1 MSKRICIYCSSSNT
15 LEEKY
20 VKAARDFAQ
29 AASLLNYTVVCG
41 GSLRGLMGVIIDTML
56 SNENSQL
63 SSENEIS
70 ACFNEDFK
78 LSNDNGSRIEGVI
91 PEFMGEMEIHHPR
104 LKKLQIVGS
113 MSERKELLRKDT
125 DAVIAFPGGLGTLE
139 EFLETFTLKRLGQYD
154 GSVILFNQDGFYNSL
169 LALLDQFVENR
180 VLNSNYRDSLVVVSS
195 VDELIEAVKNGKREL
210 FNAAHYLPA

>member
-41 GSLRGLMGVIIDTML
+41 GSLRGLMGVIIDTI
-56 SNENSQL
+56 L

-104 LKKLQIVGS
+104 LKKLQIVDS

-210 FNAAHYLPA
+210 FNAAHYLPT

>member
-56 SNENSQL
+56 S
-63 SSENEIS
+63 SENTI
-70 ACFNEDFK
+70 
-78 LSNDNGSRIEGVI
+78 LYNDNESRIEGVI

-169 LALLDQFVENR
+169 LALLDQFVENM

-210 FNAAHYLPA
+210 FNAAHYLPK

>member
-1 MSKRICIYCSSSNT
+1 MSKRICIYCSSSNI

-20 VKAARDFAQ
+20 IEAAREFAQ

-56 SNENSQL
+56 SNN
-63 SSENEIS
+63 
-70 ACFNEDFK
+70 
-78 LSNDNGSRIEGVI
+78 NGPRVEGVI
-91 PEFMGEMEIHHPR
+91 PAFMGEMEIHHPR
-104 LKKLQIVGS
+104 LKRLQIVGS

-154 GSVILFNQDGFYNSL
+154 GSVILFNQDGFYDSL
-169 LALLDQFVENR
+169 LALLDQFVENK
-180 VLNSNYRDSLVVVSS
+180 VLNSNYRGSLIVVSS
-195 VDELIEAVKNGKREL
+195 VNELLEAIKNGKKEL
-210 FNAAHYLPA
+210 FNAAHYLPT